1 VTAQRIPLGL
11 EFCFDVKTM
20 DEPQLGRMNPD
31 NQNRLMKVSA
41 ADTFQ
46 IRPVSKKRFSRK
58 IGAVS
63 STILDEIK
71 NNKESLT
78 PTDRGYTGSVVSFT
92 PRALQTR

>member
-46 IRPVSKKRFSRK
+46 IRSVSKKRFSRK

-71 NNKESLT
+71 TAVKAVID
-78 PTDRGYTGSVVSFT
+78 TD
-92 PRALQTR
+92 

>member
-1 VTAQRIPLGL
+1 MPLLSLTIYLRIA
-11 EFCFDVKTM
+11 EW
-20 DEPQLGRMNPD
+20 LGRMNPD

-46 IRPVSKKRFSRK
+46 IRSVSKKRFSRK

-71 NNKESLT
+71 TAVKAVID
-78 PTDRGYTGSVVSFT
+78 TD
-92 PRALQTR
+92 

>member
-46 IRPVSKKRFSRK
+46 IRSVSNKRISRK

-71 NNKESLT
+71 TAVKAVID
-78 PTDRGYTGSVVSFT
+78 TD
-92 PRALQTR
+92 